1 MNDNIYID
9 FCVTRAP
16 WFRNCPNLWNE
27 HTLDRSALRAYANA
41 LKRHPRFD
49 LAKRR
54 FAENMLAAF
63 KTHQPLARL
72 LRGEH
77 DLAFLAF
84 VLSLHH
90 QRDESDPLSGAS
102 YSRVIEL
109 FGLLNMGSPT
119 LVKALLGL
127 ARIRGYLRVQ
137 SVAGSRTKLLAPTD
151 SLLETLAVWFTAN
164 LAAVELIHPF
174 PEPASHLGKQ
184 PGMLYRVF
192 AYGVSAYVHNGFFL
206 SEDFPMVRAFMGR
219 SNGYLVLMALIASAE
234 TDGQGNL
241 LAAAPTQ
248 ELAQGLS
255 VSRGTVR
262 NILKQAQNA
271 GWLNEISRGSY
282 QVRLSQEFAQICD
295 DWMAMELAWMS
306 GVAAEAWLKLAADT
320 D

>member
-1 MNDNIYID
+1 MNYDIHSD
-9 FCVTRAP
+9 FCLNRAP

-27 HTLDRSALRAYANA
+27 QTLDRQALRGYAYA
-41 LKRHPRFD
+41 LKRHPQFD
-49 LAKRR
+49 MAKRR
-54 FAENMLAAF
+54 FADNMLAAF
-63 KTHQPLARL
+63 RNHQPLARL

-90 QRDESDPLSGAS
+90 QRDDGDPLSGAS

-127 ARIRGYLRVQ
+127 ARIRGYLRVHH
-137 SVAGSRTKLLAPTD
+137 VAGSRTKLLAPTD
-151 SLLETLAVWFTAN
+151 SLLETLAVWFSAN
-164 LAAVELIHPF
+164 LTAVELIHPF
-174 PEPASHLGKQ
+174 PEPAAHLGKQ
-184 PGMLYRVF
+184 PAMLYRVF

-206 SEDFPMVRAFMGR
+206 SEEFPMVRAFMGR

-248 ELAQGLS
+248 ELAQSLS

-262 NILKQAQNA
+262 NMLKQAQTA
-271 GWLNEISRGSY
+271 GWLHEISRGSY
-282 QVRLSQEFAQICD
+282 QVKLSAEFAQICD

-306 GVAAEAWLKLAADT
+306 GVAAEAWLSLAAGAD
-320 D
+320 

>member
-1 MNDNIYID
+1 MNDDINTD
-9 FCVTRAP
+9 FCVNRAP
-16 WFRNCPNLWNE
+16 WFRTCPNAWNE
-27 HTLDRSALRAYANA
+27 QTLDRPALRAYADS
-41 LKRHPRFD
+41 LKRHPRFEE
-49 LAKRR
+49 AKRR

-63 KTHQPLARL
+63 RAHQPLARL

-90 QRDESDPLSGAS
+90 ERDDGDPLSGAS

-119 LVKALLGL
+119 LVKALLGV
-127 ARIRGYLRVQ
+127 ARIRGYLRVH

-174 PEPASHLGKQ
+174 PEPATHLGKKST
-184 PGMLYRVF
+184 MLYKVF

-206 SEDFPMVRAFMGR
+206 SEDFSMVRAFMGR

-234 TDGQGNL
+234 TDAQGNL
-241 LAAAPTQ
+241 VAAAPTQ

-262 NILKQAQNA
+262 NMLKQAQTE
-271 GWLNEISRGSY
+271 GWLTEISRGSY
-282 QVRLSQEFAQICD
+282 QVRLSPDFARICD

-306 GVAAEAWLKLAADT
+306 GVAAEAWRAENP
-320 D
+320 